1 MSFVQSGSDH
11 DRLEADLLEI
21 SAPQGKVFESHSS
34 GILDMV
40 KGMGDKME
48 EKREEIEKEEM
59 NKKHSYDM
67 IAQDLVDQI
76 ESNEQARSK
85 KASIKAQAAESKAQ
99 AEGDLAAAK
108 NLLAED
114 QKFLSDLTQECE
126 TKTADFDK
134 RQEVRQGEIEAI
146 QKAIEIMSSSDIA
159 SGTQHLPSLV
169 QSAPTLVQLRS
180 NSASVS
186 QKSLAEFLSTRA
198 TKLHSKLLSF
208 VAVRAGDDPFKKV
221 TKMIKDMI
229 QKLMQ
234 EATEEAEHKGFC
246 DTELTTNKQTR
257 DSKTEESD
265 ELTAESEKLTADIQ
279 QLAAEIATLGEEIAA
294 IDAMMAKATSIRE
307 AEKES

>member
-1 MSFVQSGSDH
+1 
-11 DRLEADLLEI
+11 
-21 SAPQGKVFESHSS
+21 
-34 GILDMV
+34 
-40 KGMGDKME
+40 MGDDL
-48 EKREEIEKEEM
+48 EKKRQEIEQVEI
-59 NKKHSYDM
+59 NKKHAYDT
-67 IAQDLVDQI
+67 IKQDLEDQI

-85 KASIKAQAAESKAQ
+85 KASIKHQAAEAKAQ

-114 QKFLSDLTQECE
+114 QKFLSDLTQDCE
-126 TKTADFDK
+126 QTTRDFEK
-134 RQEVRQGEIEAI
+134 RRGVRQGEIEAI
-146 QKAIEIMSSSDIA
+146 NKAIEIMSSSDIG
-159 SGTQHLPSLV
+159 SGTRHLPSLV

-186 QKSLAEFLSTRA
+186 QKSVAEFLSTRA

-257 DSKTEESD
+257 DSKTE
-265 ELTAESEKLTADIQ
+265 
-279 QLAAEIATLGEEIAA
+279 
-294 IDAMMAKATSIRE
+294 
-307 AEKES
+307 